1 MRTFHELICIS
12 LLISLFFWTVD
23 FLSDSY
29 IIKDETK
36 LGIFQYI
43 HHLAATIAFLGPFI
57 NLFTG
62 NFMFY
67 VVSIIL
73 SIIIQ
78 SGFLINDDY
87 CWLTLIVNK
96 CINKEQPKRK
106 WRADLS
112 SFVKHYTRG
121 DSWAYSDMYKP
132 DFTSGT
138 LIINCVFI
146 VGIIKLFYNKQ
157 QI

>member
-1 MRTFHELICIS
+1 MRTFHELMCIS

-29 IIKDETK
+29 ITKDETK
-36 LGIFQYI
+36 LGILQYI
-43 HHLAATIAFLGPFI
+43 HHLAATIGFLGPFI

-62 NFMFY
+62 NFVFY

-87 CWLTLIVNK
+87 CWLTLMVNK
-96 CINKEQPKRK
+96 CINPGQPKRK

-112 SFVKHYTRG
+112 SFVKHYIRG

-138 LIINCVFI
+138 FITNCVFI
-146 VGIIKLFYNKQ
+146 AGLIKLFYFSNKY
-157 QI
+157 